1 MARAL
6 QQQPAHAIVIIA
18 ACMLR
23 MATAALARVRVRM
36 RMRVRVRLRAF
47 LRRNYTLHCR
57 GLDCSGRK
65 GNRGSLSISANIT
78 NRINQIIGLLISLG
92 NTLSKAAVAAANR
105 NVTRSRVAQ
114 VHGNVL
120 HRHIAR
126 YQNAV
131 FAKALRGHLR
141 WRSMHMSVLSHAA
154 ACYLY
159 CRCDVASLLPFLHA
173 FSNAAVQ
180 CHLEKG
186 HNRE

>member
-1 MARAL
+1 MQRAL

-23 MATAALARVRVRM
+23 MATAALARVCV
-36 RMRVRVRLRAF
+36 RVRVRAF
-47 LRRNYTLHCR
+47 LRRNYTLHWR

-65 GNRGSLSISANIT
+65 GNRGSLGISATIT
-78 NRINQIIGLLISLG
+78 NKINQILGLLISFG

-141 WRSMHMSVLSHAA
+141 WRSMHMIVLSHAA

-159 CRCDVASLLPFLHA
+159 CGCDVASLLPFLHA